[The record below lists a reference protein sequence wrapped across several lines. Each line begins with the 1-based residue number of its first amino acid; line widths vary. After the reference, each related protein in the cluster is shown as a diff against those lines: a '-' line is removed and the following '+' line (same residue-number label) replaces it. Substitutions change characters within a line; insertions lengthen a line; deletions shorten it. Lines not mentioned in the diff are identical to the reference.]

1 MKKELAAIVISAQ
14 KFIDLLF
21 HKSSALICDGE
32 YYFVDR
38 YEDFDGNEV
47 IGFYRAG
54 LDVNDPDI
62 VAYTLPFDMS
72 EPVMYSPKNKC
83 FYVDKK
89 YGIEP
94 MILFVTLD
102 YEEYER
108 REHGSERQQE

>member
-1 MKKELAAIVISAQ
+1 MNTNKMIKVDSQ

-32 YYFVDR
+32 YYFADR

-54 LDVNDPDI
+54 FDVNDPDI
-62 VAYTLPFDMS
+62 VAFTLPFDMQ
-72 EPVMYSPKNKC
+72 EDVFYNPKNKC
-83 FYVDKK
+83 FYVDDK

-94 MILFVTLD
+94 MVLFITLD
-102 YEEYER
+102 YEDYE
-108 REHGSERQQE
+108 REHGRERQQE

>member
-1 MKKELAAIVISAQ
+1 MNKSMIKVDSQ

-21 HKSSALICDGE
+21 HKSKALICDGE
-32 YYFVDR
+32 YYFVDL

-54 LDVNDPDI
+54 LDVNDPDL
-62 VAYTLPFDMS
+62 VEYTLPFDMQ
-72 EPVMYSPKNKC
+72 EDVFYSPKNKC
-83 FYVDKK
+83 FYVDSK

-94 MILFVTLD
+94 MALFITLD

-108 REHGSERQQE
+108 EHRSERQQE

>member
-1 MKKELAAIVISAQ
+1 MEKELAAIVISAR
-14 KFIDLLF
+14 KFIELLF

-32 YYFVDR
+32 YYFADR

-47 IGFYRAG
+47 IGLYKAG

-62 VAYTLPFDMS
+62 VAHTLPFDMS
-72 EPVMYSPKNKC
+72 EPVIYIPKTKR

-89 YGIEP
+89 YNIEP
-94 MILFVTLD
+94 MVLLVTLD

-108 REHGSERQQE
+108 G

>member
-1 MKKELAAIVISAQ
+1 MIKVDSQ

-21 HKSSALICDGE
+21 HKSKALICDGE
-32 YYFVDR
+32 YYFVDL

-54 LDVNDPDI
+54 LDVNDPDL
-62 VAYTLPFDMS
+62 VEYTLPLDMQ
-72 EPVMYSPKNKC
+72 EDVFYSPKNKC
-83 FYVDKK
+83 FYVDSK

-94 MILFVTLD
+94 MALFITLD

-108 REHGSERQQE
+108 EHRSERQQE